1 MGVDF
6 EQWSKKI
13 GCFCNCFRRAKLH
26 GYKYTSRWSN
36 STIVPGI
43 HLTFSWQLIITLLLL
58 ASGEEPN
65 PGSSRPSVSSC
76 DAGLEFP
83 TWNLLCFRCSKH
95 TLVSCLVSSLK
106 LQSGVPLKNSHK
118 WQCDFLSY
126 HHFLYVCENCTGIS
140 PSYNDAACP
149 PVRITSH
156 QIEIL
161 SKDMPM
167 SGHAVNVSD
176 ALETDS
182 KLQSSDYVATRQV
195 NQCLEDIVSKCNTI
209 SHELD
214 KLRDKLVFS

>member
-13 GCFCNCFRRAKLH
+13 ECFCNCFRRAKLH

-58 ASGEEPN
+58 ASGEESN
-65 PGSSRPSVSSC
+65 PGSSRPHLMQAYVQRIAMFAS
-76 DAGLEFP
+76 LEFP
-83 TWNLLCFRCSKH
+83 TWNLMCFRCSKH

-118 WQCDFLSY
+118 WQCDFISY
-126 HHFLYVCENCTGIS
+126 HNFLYVCKNCTGIS
-140 PSYNDAACP
+140 PSYNDVACLL
-149 PVRITSH
+149 VRITSH

-167 SGHAVNVSD
+167 SGHVVNFSN

-182 KLQSSDYVATRQV
+182 KLQSSDYVATRQI
-195 NQCLEDIVSKCNTI
+195 NQCLEDIVSKCN
-209 SHELD
+209 S
-214 KLRDKLVFS
+214 